1 MIFKDLGL
9 LHLLCP
15 TTQKYMENYRNS
27 LRKTLVFFVL
37 LRYTRVLFKGKKE
50 FICPSPQLMQNVYY
64 IQILQRLLCR
74 SEVNA
79 GLVHYI

>member
-1 MIFKDLGL
+1 
-9 LHLLCP
+9 
-15 TTQKYMENYRNS
+15 MENYRNP

-37 LRYTRVLFKGKKE
+37 LRYARVLYKGKEE
-50 FICPSPQLMQNVYY
+50 FICPLPWLMQNVYY
-64 IQILQRLLCR
+64 IQILERLLCR